1 MSVDLSVSSQIKHPL
16 VKLKVTHIGTK
27 EQRRFNF
34 KMFIFTCDE
43 QEQLMVEQ
51 KYKINAMFFSS
62 LIFDSYRYF
71 PNLKLMWHARMIDFY
86 SWKKIDEI

>member
-51 KYKINAMFFSS
+51 KYKINAVFFS

>member
-1 MSVDLSVSSQIKHPL
+1 MDLCVSSQIKHLL
-16 VKLKVTHIGTK
+16 VKLKFTHIGTNEK
-27 EQRRFNF
+27 RRLYF

-51 KYKINAMFFSS
+51 KYKINAVFFSS

-86 SWKKIDEI
+86 S

>member
-1 MSVDLSVSSQIKHPL
+1 
-16 VKLKVTHIGTK
+16 
-27 EQRRFNF
+27 
-34 KMFIFTCDE
+34 
-43 QEQLMVEQ
+43 MVEQ
-51 KYKINAMFFSS
+51 KYKINAVFFSS

>member
-1 MSVDLSVSSQIKHPL
+1 MDLCVSSQIKHLL
-16 VKLKVTHIGTK
+16 VKLKVTYTK
-27 EQRRFNF
+27 EHRRCNF

-51 KYKINAMFFSS
+51 KYKINAVLFS

>member
-1 MSVDLSVSSQIKHPL
+1 MDLSVSSQIKHLL

-27 EQRRFNF
+27 EQRGFNF

-43 QEQLMVEQ
+43 QEQLIMVEQ
-51 KYKINAMFFSS
+51 KYKINAVFFS
-62 LIFDSYRYF
+62 LIFDSYGYF